1 MRQLLNRLVMISIDT
16 NILVCIFV
24 DDAEQPEQC
33 KRARQIVSEYK
44 TVYVSQVV
52 QVETVWV
59 LSRAY
64 GFSRKEI
71 GLALESLLNNQSFR
85 LENEIIF
92 TAAFQLYCAS
102 NIDFS
107 DAVILQTSTQ
117 EKLELLSFDKKLQ
130 KHQGVIKL

>member
-1 MRQLLNRLVMISIDT
+1 MISLDT
-16 NILVCIFV
+16 NILVRIFV
-24 DDAEQPEQC
+24 DDPEEPEQS
-33 KRARQIVSEYK
+33 KKARQIVTEYK

-71 GLALESLLNNQSFR
+71 ARVLESLLNNQSFR
-85 LENEIIF
+85 LENETIF
-92 TAAFQLYCAS
+92 SVALPLYCSS

-107 DAVILQTSTQ
+107 DAVILQNSVEQ
-117 EKLELLSFDKKLQ
+117 NLKLLSFDKKLQ
-130 KHQGVIKL
+130 KQQGVVSI

>member
-1 MRQLLNRLVMISIDT
+1 MISLDT
-16 NILVCIFV
+16 NILVRIFV
-24 DDAEQPEQC
+24 DDAGQPEQS
-33 KRARQIVSEYK
+33 KKARQIVSEYK

-71 GLALESLLNNQSFR
+71 ELVLESLLNNQSFR
-85 LENEIIF
+85 LENEKIF
-92 TAAFQLYCAS
+92 TAAFPLYCSS

-107 DAVILQTSTQ
+107 DAVILQTSAQ
-117 EKLELLSFDKKLQ
+117 ENLKLLSFDKKIQ
-130 KHQGVIKL
+130 KQQGVISL

>member
-1 MRQLLNRLVMISIDT
+1 MISLDT
-16 NILVCIFV
+16 NILVRIFV
-24 DDAEQPEQC
+24 DDAEHPEQC
-33 KRARQIVSEYK
+33 KKARQIVNECQ

-71 GLALESLLNNQSFR
+71 ALVLEGLLNNQSFR

-92 TAAFQLYCAS
+92 TAAVPLYCSS

-107 DAVILQTSTQ
+107 DAIILQTSIRN
-117 EKLELLSFDKKLQ
+117 KLKLLSFDKKLQ
-130 KHQGVIKL
+130 KQEGVVNP

>member
-1 MRQLLNRLVMISIDT
+1 MISLDT
-16 NILVCIFV
+16 NILVRIFV
-24 DDAEQPEQC
+24 DDAEHPEQC
-33 KRARQIVSEYK
+33 TKARDIVNEYQ

-71 GLALESLLNNQSFR
+71 MLVLESLLNNQSFR

-92 TAAFQLYCAS
+92 TAAIPLYCSS

-107 DAVILQTSTQ
+107 DAIILQTSVTN
-117 EKLELLSFDKKLQ
+117 KLKLLSFDKKLQ
-130 KHQGVIKL
+130 KQGGVVKP